1 MTEKKKDL
9 LIITAILALMILLFS
24 KILFTHQIVRAPD
37 IINEFYWYAK
47 SQANVSLLDI
57 FKIDIFHAPWDTII
71 NSGNTDE
78 GGSLTWQLLFHRS
91 LLFAL
96 IPPPAS
102 VAWFMIIQFF
112 IGAVGIYCYC
122 RAIGVSRLG
131 SIFGMVIVAFA
142 TENVSLINAGHV
154 MKIATITIAP
164 WAFYLL
170 ERGFQTR
177 RVIFFLSTAFVLAF
191 QFFNVH
197 WQIAFYTCLSVGV
210 YGLLRVTGIYIQE
223 RGEKHKTIVRVLGL
237 NLVTLLF
244 FLSTVAISLVPLAN
258 WSKGTNRG
266 TESGANQGKG
276 GLNREE
282 AMSWSLPPE
291 EMVSFVIPGFFGF
304 SRQEAGENPG
314 NIASY
319 YWGRM
324 HFTQTASYFGLLP
337 WLLVPLPL
345 LFRRD
350 RYTWLAVT
358 AVALGILFSMGK
370 YTPFYNFLY
379 DHFPG
384 INRFRVPKMMMFI
397 PVLGLGVLSALGLD
411 LLREERVRQSE
422 AFRRYLACILLLPLL
437 LLTLLAVE
445 IIGREFWI
453 GKFFEMLSQ
462 PTRYEEGAQLIG
474 QRWQNLVVET
484 GIAAGLALAFAAVF
498 GAYYRKWLPC
508 KVLPFALM
516 ALFLLDV
523 GRVNSKFLFLVDEPQ
538 HVKGVTTP
546 EINFLSGMSK
556 QYRVLPFNSD
566 AMQYA
571 SKGLPVMYVSN
582 PVQQRRWQEFIENFT
597 LASAMPD
604 LLNVKYLIYNKTQ
617 YAEEK
622 LNLPPKYVPVF
633 ISPDENAIVLEN
645 RNVLPKAWLVPAVS
659 QIFNSQQALTIMQN
673 PAFDPKVLALVET
686 PAPVQMANMEQGT
699 PFSTQ
704 AATVSSYG
712 NERIVVT
719 AHATQNALLV
729 LGEKYYKGW
738 KATVDGTVTEIYPV
752 NHVLRGVYLQPGD
765 HTVTFIFDPLPFK
778 IGKYL
783 TLSSFALFAGML
795 IREWLL
801 RRTRVD
807 AKGVSL

>member
-1 MTEKKKDL
+1 MTGRKKDL
-9 LIITAILALMILLFS
+9 LVISALLALMVLLFS
-24 KILFTHQIVRAPD
+24 KILFTDQIIRAPD

-47 SQANVSLLDI
+47 SQASVKVWDI
-57 FKIDIFHAPWDTII
+57 FKINVFYAPWDIMI

-78 GGSLTWQLLFHRS
+78 GGSLTSQLLFNRS
-91 LLFAL
+91 LLFSL
-96 IPPPAS
+96 LPPPAS
-102 VAWFMIIQFF
+102 VAWFIVLQFF
-112 IGAVGIYCYC
+112 VGAVGVYYYC
-122 RAIGVSRLG
+122 RTIGVSRTGSFLG
-131 SIFGMVIVAFA
+131 ILVVAFA

-154 MKIATITIAP
+154 MKIATLTIAP
-164 WAFYLL
+164 WAFYFL

-177 RVIFFLSTAFVLAF
+177 RVIFFLATSFVLAF
-191 QFFNVH
+191 QFFNIH
-197 WQIAFYTCLSVGV
+197 WQIAFYTCLAVGIYGIMRSVG
-210 YGLLRVTGIYIQE
+210 IYMQE
-223 RGEKHKTIVRVLGL
+223 RGEKNSTIVRVLGL
-237 NLVTLLF
+237 NLVTLCF

-266 TESGANQGKG
+266 IDSGANQGKG

-291 EMVSFVIPGFFGF
+291 EMVSFVIPGFFGL
-304 SRQEAGENPG
+304 SRQEAGENPA
-314 NIASY
+314 NISSY

-324 HFTQTASYFGLLP
+324 WFTQTASYFGLLP

-411 LLREERVRQSE
+411 LLREERVRQSQ
-422 AFRRYLACILLLPLL
+422 AFRRYLTGILLLPLL
-437 LLTLLAVE
+437 LLTLLVVE

-453 GKFFEMLSQ
+453 GKLFEMLSQ

-474 QRWQNLVVET
+474 QRWQNLVAET

-498 GAYYRKWLPC
+498 GAWYRKWLPDRI
-508 KVLPFALM
+508 LPFALM

-571 SKGLPVMYVSN
+571 SKGLPVMFVSN
-582 PVQQRRWQEFIENFT
+582 PVQQRRWQEFIEAFT
-597 LASAMPD
+597 LSSPMPD
-604 LLNVKYLIYNKTQ
+604 LLNIRYLIYNNAQ

-622 LNLPPKYVPVF
+622 QNIPQKFVPVF
-633 ISPDENAIVLEN
+633 TSPDGNAIVLEN
-645 RNVLPKAWLVPAVS
+645 KKVLPKAWLVPSVS
-659 QIFNSQQALTIMQN
+659 QFNNPVQTLTILQN

-686 PAPVQMANMEQGT
+686 PPPLQMANMELGT
-699 PFSTQ
+699 PFTAQ
-704 AATVSSYG
+704 DATVAAYQ
-712 NERIVVT
+712 NEKIVVKT
-719 AHATQNALLV
+719 HNIQNALLV

-738 KATVDGTVTEIYPV
+738 KATVDGTPAEIHPV
-752 NHVLRGVYLQPGD
+752 NHVLRGVYLPPGD
-765 HTVTFIFDPLPFK
+765 HAVEFVFDPLPFK
-778 IGKYL
+778 VGKYL

-795 IREWLL
+795 VREWLQ
-801 RRTRVD
+801 RRKRV
-807 AKGVSL
+807 KSGV